1 MYVFVSIAVRTC
13 EPALEGLPELE
24 AALNESQNF
33 GGCVRQM
40 RWKFQ
45 ELVAA
50 EAASLN
56 GRGGHNAVLVAAYQT
71 GSAPRFCTKFDED
84 I

>member
-50 EAASLN
+50 EAA
-56 GRGGHNAVLVAAYQT
+56 V
-71 GSAPRFCTKFDED
+71 
-84 I
+84 